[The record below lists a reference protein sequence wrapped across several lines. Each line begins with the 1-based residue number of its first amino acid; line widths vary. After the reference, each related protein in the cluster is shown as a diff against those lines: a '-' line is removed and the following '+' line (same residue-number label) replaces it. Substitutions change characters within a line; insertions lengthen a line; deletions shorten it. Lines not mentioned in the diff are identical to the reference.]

1 MDIAKG
7 PEQGDATID
16 KAGVKV
22 FLEKKAGALLS
33 NANFDYSDIQG
44 FIITGMSPSS
54 CCS

>member
-1 MDIAKG
+1 MDIARG

-22 FLEKKAGALLS
+22 FLEKEADTFLS
-33 NANFDYSDIQG
+33 SAKFDYSDIQG
-44 FIITGMSPSS
+44 FIITGTPQSS

>member
-16 KAGVKV
+16 KSGVKF
-22 FLEKKAGALLS
+22 FLDKGADALLS

-44 FIITGMSPSS
+44 FIITGTSQSS